1 MTNNI
6 KRFVTAGL
14 VVVGLAL
21 AAEQTTGQIVSP
33 TGTFPPPPGV
43 PVFDVSTPLGQY
55 RYDFYMTR
63 QYVAQKLAPLYAMHS
78 QEPAWIEA
86 WAYIERR
93 ILAGELLGPFQAE
106 NGDWLGVDNDGD
118 GAPEPEYVSSH
129 YRDGVY
135 VQAHYR
141 ALMEAE

>member
-1 MTNNI
+1 MTNSLA
-6 KRFVTAGL
+6 RFAASGL
-14 VVVGLAL
+14 VLVGLAL
-21 AAEQTTGQIVSP
+21 AIEQTTGQIVSP

-63 QYVAQKLAPLYAMHS
+63 QYIAQKLAPLYAMHL

-86 WAYIERR
+86 WNYIEGR
-93 ILAGELLGPFQAE
+93 ILAGELLGPLQAE
-106 NGDWLGVDNDGD
+106 NGDWLGIDNDGD
-118 GAPEPEYVSSH
+118 GAPEPIFVQSH
-129 YRDGVY
+129 YREDIY

-141 ALMEAE
+141 AVMEAE